1 MSAKSNSVGQLT
13 TLARLSENV
22 SFFRIQLATW
32 KKKEAAHQIILREI
46 DEYRRQYESVTG
58 LNFSDARIFEI
69 GYGARPIRLFALTS
83 LGLDARGIDL
93 DKPNLTG
100 VFGDIWQVYRTNG
113 FWRFAKTLVRGVL
126 FDKHERSTL
135 DNVLKERGARLN
147 IDSSRFLVGDAGSF
161 RFEPESVDFVYS
173 EEVFQE
179 IPRDSLEKLC
189 RNLSGALS
197 KNGMALITPE
207 VYSGI
212 SGGNLV
218 EWYPDSLPQKI
229 KRKTD
234 PWEHLRKR
242 RARADCYLNELRVRD
257 FTEIFSEYFEIAS
270 IINRDPDRG
279 RGFLTD
285 EIRAEL
291 ADYSEE
297 ELLSGRWMFVLR
309 KKNQRE

>member
-161 RFEPESVDFVYS
+161 RFEPESV
-173 EEVFQE
+173 
-179 IPRDSLEKLC
+179 
-189 RNLSGALS
+189 NLSGALS